1 MEGGVSHIILIL
13 KKKVAKPKF
22 ILVKFQREEDFN
34 LISKLLFFNKIS
46 IISINRLK
54 EKFHRTPQ
62 KTCLSTQL
70 NGKKRIG

>member
-54 EKFHRTPQ
+54 EIFHRTPQ
-62 KTCLSTQL
+62 KTCLSTHCHVAAF
-70 NGKKRIG
+70 KI